1 MNRWTI
7 GIVVVQSLM
16 CVQAGAQ
23 SPRSLAE
30 PVVAS
35 EVEEWRRAVEYT
47 KVDPGT
53 SETQLL
59 MSLSP
64 TERQGA
70 FLFKQRCNACHYSM
84 EVKHSIGGAV
94 DNTKLNA
101 GDIVFAPLLSK
112 RNVEG
117 REDVVRQ
124 RITDGSARMPAF
136 KYGLSPEQIDAI
148 VSYLKKKP

>member
-1 MNRWTI
+1 MNRWGI
-7 GIVVVQSLM
+7 GIVVAQCLLS
-16 CVQAGAQ
+16 AGASAQ
-23 SPRSLAE
+23 SRGSLAE

-47 KVDPGT
+47 KVDPAA

-59 MSLSP
+59 MSLTP
-64 TERQGA
+64 AERQGA

-94 DNTKLNA
+94 DNSKLNA

-117 REDVVRQ
+117 HEDAVRQ

-136 KYGLSPEQIDAI
+136 KYGLTAEQIDAI